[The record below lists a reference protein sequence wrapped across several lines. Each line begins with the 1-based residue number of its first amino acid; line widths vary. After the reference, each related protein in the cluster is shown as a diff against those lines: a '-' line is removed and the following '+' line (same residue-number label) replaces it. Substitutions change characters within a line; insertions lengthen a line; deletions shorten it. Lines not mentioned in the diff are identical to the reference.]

1 MRAWGEPGGLGSPW
15 GEGGAKIG
23 ECGPPA
29 KEAPR
34 AFSDPRRPALPS
46 SRCGVSSSSP
56 LSTGFLGD
64 TPPVPSGAIGLCL
77 IDASVSLPEK
87 VRSWPT
93 WPACTPPAVLQMA

>member
-46 SRCGVSSSSP
+46 SRLGVGCPAAAPCP
-56 LSTGFLGD
+56 LVSQA
-64 TPPVPSGAIGLCL
+64 TPLLSHPGPSGCA
-77 IDASVSLPEK
+77 
-87 VRSWPT
+87 
-93 WPACTPPAVLQMA
+93 